1 MDILVYRTEYNP
13 QSSVYGYRNMEGKSC
28 RISTFT
34 PAALAEFAAGEFL
47 YHRLSSDSFEHHV
60 RFLETVDVSHLP
72 QFADHPL
79 TEAER
84 TDFLAHLQ

>member
-13 QSSVYGYRNMEGKSC
+13 KSSVYGYRNVEGKSC
-28 RISTFT
+28 RISTYT
-34 PAALAEFAAGEFL
+34 PAALAEYAAGEFL
-47 YHRLSSDSFEHHV
+47 YHRLSTDSFVTHI
-60 RFLETVDVSHLP
+60 RFLEVVDTSHLP

-84 TDFLAHLQ
+84 ADFLAHLR